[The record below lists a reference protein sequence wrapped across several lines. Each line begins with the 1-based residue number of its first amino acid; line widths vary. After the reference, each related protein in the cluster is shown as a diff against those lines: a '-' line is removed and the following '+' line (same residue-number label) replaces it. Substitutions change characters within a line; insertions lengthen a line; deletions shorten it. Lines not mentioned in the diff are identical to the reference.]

1 MLSSEGLIVLNTG
14 IRAPHSPACLSCGHA
29 HQIYPKPTP
38 MIRKSVLKPGD
49 YADFYAG
56 YVDAVPDLSLRSALG
71 ESEAALLDY
80 LTNVTEDREDYAY
93 APGKWTIKQCLQ
105 HITDTERIFTT
116 RALRIVRG
124 DTTPMPGFDQDAYA
138 AVADVDRRSYR
149 HMLEEFRLVRAATTI
164 LFTSL
169 WEEDLMRAGTASGH
183 RITAA
188 AQGFIICGHTYHHAT
203 IFRERY
209 Q

>member
-1 MLSSEGLIVLNTG
+1 MARKHDS
-14 IRAPHSPACLSCGHA
+14 HSLSCARVQFTTHA
-29 HQIYPKPTP
+29 RQIYPQTHA
-38 MIRKSVLKPGD
+38 MIRKSDLKPGD
-49 YADFYAG
+49 YAEFYAG
-56 YVDAVPDLSLRSALG
+56 YIDAVPDLSLRSALG

-105 HITDTERIFTT
+105 HITDSERIFTA

-124 DTTPMPGFDQDAYA
+124 DTTPMPGFNQDDYA
-138 AVADVDRRSYR
+138 AVADVNRRSYR

-188 AQGFIICGHTYHHAT
+188 AQGFIICGHAYHHVS
-203 IFRERY
+203 RRKVG
-209 Q
+209 